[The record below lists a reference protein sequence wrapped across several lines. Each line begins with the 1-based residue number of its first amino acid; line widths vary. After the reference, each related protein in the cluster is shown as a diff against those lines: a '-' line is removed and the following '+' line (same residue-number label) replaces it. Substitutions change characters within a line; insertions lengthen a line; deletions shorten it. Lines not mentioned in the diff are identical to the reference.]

1 MVALCEVGEMLA
13 ERLGL
18 PRSVRG
24 LFVYTT
30 DRWDGKGPLRRAKGE
45 EIPSAMMIANVARD
59 STLQHLLRGVERA
72 AEVVGARGGGSFDP
86 LVAGRRLHRAD
97 RGLSELS
104 RPPPS
109 GKGGA
114 GRAEGERCLRRAAA
128 ARAPGERIGKW
139 GERRRPGRG
148 ATFPAWV
155 PQLTPARWR
164 F

>member
-45 EIPSAMMIANVARD
+45 EIPLAMMIANVARD

-86 LVAGRRLHRAD
+86 LVAGRRLYRAD

-104 RPPPS
+104 RPRHPASEAPAAPRGSVAFGARRQRGRLGS
-109 GKGGA
+109 GSASGASGA
-114 GRAEGERCLRRAAA
+114 GQGGELR
-128 ARAPGERIGKW
+128 
-139 GERRRPGRG
+139 
-148 ATFPAWV
+148 FPHGC
-155 PQLTPARWR
+155 RS
-164 F
+164 